1 MPPSRGHY
9 QEKEMSVTL
18 EEIRLYL
25 RVDGNSDDGLIETL
39 KDSAEQICS
48 DILRNDDP
56 DVLYGTRY
64 GKAAVLY
71 AINYMYEHRTEADWS
86 ALKKSLRAMLSGAR
100 QESF

>member
-1 MPPSRGHY
+1 
-9 QEKEMSVTL
+9 MSVTL
-18 EEIRLYL
+18 EEIKLYL

-39 KDSAEQICS
+39 KDSAEQIC
-48 DILRNDDP
+48 L
-56 DVLYGTRY
+56 DVLRTDKTKVLYDSKY

>member
-1 MPPSRGHY
+1 MPPLRGHY

-25 RVDGNSDDGLIETL
+25 RVDGNSDDDLIETL

-56 DVLYGTRY
+56 DVLYGNLTE
-64 GKAAVLY
+64 KPEDFNAFMESVPNKVLN
-71 AINYMYEHRTEADWS
+71 ALVNAFS
-86 ALKKSLRAMLSGAR
+86 ALNITNENNLKN
-100 QESF
+100 